1 MAVGFDAIL
10 ARIKDVCKRNG
21 LLILSVL
28 SVTIGC
34 LLGFF
39 LRTRRLS
46 QQVCVARPCFT
57 TQKIP
62 YLRNKRHSN
71 LWNFRIGL
79 LKIKRVYVCL
89 LNSFNFIC
97 LLIYTVL
104 WVFLHILKRCVCEG
118 CWSLRH
124 LVSLA

>member
-1 MAVGFDAIL
+1 MAVALDAIL

-46 QQVCVARPCFT
+46 QQVRVAP
-57 TQKIP
+57 QSASLQGK
-62 YLRNKRHSN
+62 YLHNKRHSN
-71 LWNFRIGL
+71 LWNFRMDFS
-79 LKIKRVYVCL
+79 R
-89 LNSFNFIC
+89 
-97 LLIYTVL
+97 
-104 WVFLHILKRCVCEG
+104 
-118 CWSLRH
+118 
-124 LVSLA
+124 